1 MIGRAARRRIA
12 ESKMNAA
19 MMKAGDAAPLLESWL
34 GLGRRARLIVT
45 DSLGLQWCNP
55 AAVALLERHDPL
67 VLCGDTIR
75 PINPT
80 DGRRFLDFV
89 RAAGPQTTVL
99 CLPDHHHE
107 GHLLVAGVRLPGRL
121 VGVTASYA
129 SEEIEH
135 HWADLREA
143 FGLTASERDI
153 AQALSSGF
161 TAEAVANRL
170 RTSIKT
176 VRTHIRH
183 VYSKL
188 GVSSRE
194 ELFHKLTPYMIED

>member
-1 MIGRAARRRIA
+1 
-12 ESKMNAA
+12 MNAA
-19 MMKAGDAAPLLESWL
+19 MMQAGDAAPLLESWL

-45 DSLGLQWCNP
+45 DGLGLQWCNP
-55 AAVALLERHDPL
+55 AAMALLERHDPL

-75 PINPT
+75 PRNPA
-80 DGRRFLDFV
+80 DSRRFQEFV
-89 RAAGPQTTVL
+89 RAAGPETTVL
-99 CLPDHHHE
+99 CLADQHHE
-107 GHLLVAGVRLPGRL
+107 GHLLVTGIRLAGRL
-121 VGVTASYA
+121 VGVTASSSA
-129 SEEIEH
+129 SDEIEY

-153 AQALSSGF
+153 AQALSSGY
-161 TAEAVANRL
+161 TADAVAHKL

-194 ELFHKLTPYMIED
+194 ELFHKLAPYMIED